1 MAEKENLL
9 EHIVTWAEVQRDT
22 KLLVN
27 RLIDAGPWR
36 GIVGISR
43 GGLVPATIL
52 AREMEIR
59 YVDTI
64 CIASYDEKD
73 QSKITLI
80 KSPAEAVADA
90 GKGWLLVDDLVDTGA
105 TTTVLSAADAGRVG
119 IDVDALNFAIPV
131 STANGIARAARAT
144 VDEVRVGS
152 ISRSRLPV
160 LVAAPGTLSQSLLG
174 MNFIGS
180 LSGFDVRRDLLI
192 LRD

>member
-9 EHIVTWAEVQRDT
+9 EHIVTWAEVHRDT

-90 GKGWLLVDDLVDTGA
+90 GKDWLLADDLVDTGA
-105 TTTVLSAADAGRVG
+105 TMRAAKELLPESHVAIVYAKPGGMPYVDTFVHEVAQAVWIFSRGIRSSPTPRRWPGPRRRRRSAGR
-119 IDVDALNFAIPV
+119 
-131 STANGIARAARAT
+131 RAT
-144 VDEVRVGS
+144 R
-152 ISRSRLPV
+152 PK
-160 LVAAPGTLSQSLLG
+160 
-174 MNFIGS
+174 
-180 LSGFDVRRDLLI
+180 
-192 LRD
+192 

>member
-9 EHIVTWAEVQRDT
+9 EHIVTWAEVHRDT

-105 TTTVLSAADAGRVG
+105 TM
-119 IDVDALNFAIPV
+119 
-131 STANGIARAARAT
+131 RAAKELLPESRVAT
-144 VDEVRVGS
+144 VYAKPGGMPYVDTFVHEVAQAVWIFFTWDTDLAYTTPMMARKNP
-152 ISRSRLPV
+152 IP
-160 LVAAPGTLSQSLLG
+160 AP
-174 MNFIGS
+174 
-180 LSGFDVRRDLLI
+180 R
-192 LRD
+192 